1 ISLVLSDDK
10 VILTCNRKKSCGRI
24 SFTAD
29 IWSSASLT
37 PYLAVTSHWIARTPN
52 NNLSLKAALIGFHRL
67 AGAHTGT
74 NIAEA
79 ILSLI
84 D

>member
-1 ISLVLSDDK
+1 WGHAFKELRAELA
-10 VILTCNRKKSCGRI
+10 KSCGRI

-67 AGAHTGT
+67 
-74 NIAEA
+74 
-79 ILSLI
+79 
-84 D
+84 